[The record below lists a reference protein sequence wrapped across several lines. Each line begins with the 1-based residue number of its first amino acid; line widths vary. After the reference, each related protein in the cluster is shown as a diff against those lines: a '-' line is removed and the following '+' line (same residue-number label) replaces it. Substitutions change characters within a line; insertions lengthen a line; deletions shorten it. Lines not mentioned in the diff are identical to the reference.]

1 VSSRIAIVVGI
12 AVVITLSASGCATA
26 SDNAGAEPTPLA
38 VGTSPSPTE
47 SVEPVDDSR
56 GATYLSLEEFR
67 ADLELAGVPCPT
79 LVDLGQNPNAAE
91 SGFCEDHQWLLST
104 FVDIDARNAVL
115 QLNVDSIEPGMFL
128 VGPNWLLASADQQ
141 SDLTVVY
148 GNLQPA
154 LGGVVWD
161 HTQPFPT

>member
-12 AVVITLSASGCATA
+12 AVIITVSASGCATA
-26 SDNAGAEPTPLA
+26 SDNAGAEPAPVA
-38 VGTSPSPTE
+38 VATSPTK
-47 SVEPVDDSR
+47 SVEPAGDSR

-67 ADLELAGVPCPT
+67 ADLESAGVPCPT

-91 SGFCEDHQWLLST
+91 SGFCEDRQWLLST